1 MQAWQVHENGE
12 PSEVMRLE
20 EVATPTPG
28 TRGLTPRWLDQEWTR
43 AAARSMV
50 LPSTGRP

>member
-20 EVATPTPG
+20 EVERPTPA
-28 TRGLTPRWLDQEWTR
+28 T
-43 AAARSMV
+43 ARCC
-50 LPSTGRP
+50 